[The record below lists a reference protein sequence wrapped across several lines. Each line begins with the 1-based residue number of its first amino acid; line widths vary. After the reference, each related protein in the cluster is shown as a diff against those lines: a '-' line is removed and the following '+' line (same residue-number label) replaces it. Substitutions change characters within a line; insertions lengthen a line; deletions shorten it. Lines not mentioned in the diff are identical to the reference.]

1 MDRTAC
7 TALSGTTATQFVQL
21 ARSAASMHLRFVE
34 APSIDYARQAGDR
47 NMKSREDIESYL
59 MKAGLPYEQ
68 LGPELWNVRPEG
80 NENLLI
86 SIAGPVVVFRIKVMD
101 LPAQGREKLYETLL
115 KLNTT
120 EMVHGAFGIEGN
132 AVVITDALQL
142 ENLDFNEFQAVI
154 DDITM
159 AISKHYPVL
168 SKFRVAA

>member
-1 MDRTAC
+1 
-7 TALSGTTATQFVQL
+7 
-21 ARSAASMHLRFVE
+21 
-34 APSIDYARQAGDR
+34 
-47 NMKSREDIESYL
+47 MKSREDIESYL
-59 MKAGLPYEQ
+59 MKTGLPYEQ
-68 LGPELWNVRPEG
+68 LGADLWNVRPEG

-101 LPAQGREKLYETLL
+101 LPVGSREKLYEALL
-115 KLNTT
+115 RLNTT
-120 EMVHGAFGIEGN
+120 EMVHGAFGIESS

-154 DDITM
+154 DDFAM

>member
-1 MDRTAC
+1 
-7 TALSGTTATQFVQL
+7 
-21 ARSAASMHLRFVE
+21 
-34 APSIDYARQAGDR
+34 
-47 NMKSREDIESYL
+47 MKSREDIESYL
-59 MKAGLPYEQ
+59 MKTAMTYDQ
-68 LGPELWNVRPEG
+68 LGPELWNVKPEG

-101 LPAQGREKLYETLL
+101 LPAGGREKLYEALL

-120 EMVHGAFGIEGN
+120 EMVHGAFGIEGS

-154 DDITM
+154 DDISM

>member
-1 MDRTAC
+1 
-7 TALSGTTATQFVQL
+7 
-21 ARSAASMHLRFVE
+21 
-34 APSIDYARQAGDR
+34 
-47 NMKSREDIESYL
+47 MKSREDIESYL
-59 MKAGLPYEQ
+59 LKAGLPYEQ
-68 LGPELWNVRPEG
+68 LGAELWNVKPQS

-101 LPAQGREKLYETLL
+101 LPSSGREKLFETLL

-120 EMVHGAFGIEGN
+120 EMVHGAFGIEAD

-142 ENLDFNEFQAVI
+142 ENLDFNELQAVI